1 MVVKV
6 AIDLWLLMSVV
17 VLRLGRYFL
26 ATLLLNNWCSTS
38 KGDRTYK
45 FPSSPG
51 FRIFYAGHIESIT
64 SWQKFM
70 KSYWEPVLKDGL
82 DTREKSLIYEEKI
95 YMHNFLIIAFITFS
109 RKEINVGNWRHSNE
123 LFKLEILSL

>member
-1 MVVKV
+1 
-6 AIDLWLLMSVV
+6 MSVV

-26 ATLLLNNWCSTS
+26 GTLLLNNWCSTS

-70 KSYWEPVLKDGL
+70 KSCLELEPVLKDGL
-82 DTREKSLIYEEKI
+82 DTREKKFNLRGENLHAQFFDNSIYNI
-95 YMHNFLIIAFITFS
+95 F
-109 RKEINVGNWRHSNE
+109 
-123 LFKLEILSL
+123 